1 MSLGGIPFYLSL
13 LDANKTMVENINHLF
28 FRRNSA
34 LKTEFEE
41 LYTAIY
47 SNSEKYLET
56 VRILY
61 GHKEGL
67 SYSEIEKISG
77 ITGTRLTTILKN
89 LEKCDFILAY
99 SQFGNK
105 SKGTIYR
112 LADFYTLFYMKF
124 QESADSKDEEWWLHN
139 FNSRS
144 VSSWQGTT
152 FELVCLTHLPQIRRK
167 LGING
172 TSTSASAWRYLP
184 RLKAEEGERG
194 AQIDL
199 VIDRGDQA
207 INLCEMKFSTEEYVI
222 TADYEDKVRKR
233 MGLFREKTKTRKG
246 LVSTFI
252 TTFGVAE
259 GIHKSIVD
267 NEVTLEDLFS

>member
-1 MSLGGIPFYLSL
+1 MGISYICPWGGIPFYLSL

-41 LYTAIY
+41 LYTAIF

-56 VRILY
+56 VMILY

-124 QESADSKDEEWWLHN
+124 LESADSKDEEW
-139 FNSRS
+139 
-144 VSSWQGTT
+144 
-152 FELVCLTHLPQIRRK
+152 
-167 LGING
+167 
-172 TSTSASAWRYLP
+172 
-184 RLKAEEGERG
+184 
-194 AQIDL
+194 
-199 VIDRGDQA
+199 
-207 INLCEMKFSTEEYVI
+207 
-222 TADYEDKVRKR
+222 
-233 MGLFREKTKTRKG
+233 
-246 LVSTFI
+246 
-252 TTFGVAE
+252 
-259 GIHKSIVD
+259 
-267 NEVTLEDLFS
+267 